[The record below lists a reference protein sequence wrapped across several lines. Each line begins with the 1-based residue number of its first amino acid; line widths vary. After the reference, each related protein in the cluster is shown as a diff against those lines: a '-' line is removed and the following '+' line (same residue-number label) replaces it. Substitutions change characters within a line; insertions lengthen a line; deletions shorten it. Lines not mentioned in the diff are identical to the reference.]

1 MRLRNIML
9 AILLMLAFTVNTVMA
24 DDNGTASQTDSALRS
39 SDNGDVLE
47 DDIAE
52 DDSLIGP
59 DNALYG
65 FRLGLEDLSLAF
77 IFDQDKKLEKQLEH
91 ASQRIAE
98 AKAKLNKKN
107 RKAAEIALGK
117 YDEEMEKVNKTI
129 SRFGDNDTGLLNAQ
143 KKIAKYQ
150 YVLEQL
156 LNATPNSTGLQRAHN
171 NSADLVRKF
180 GEKTEVRFERMTTKA
195 GKKILKEIREKK
207 DEIEDHEITQV
218 KAEITANGS
227 QVYIKLRFQTNST
240 DKKNITEDTL
250 KELQKIKNN
259 LGDLLRLAQDGD
271 KKPEIEV
278 TGTPTATLTA
288 QPGSREESKERL
300 DIKASV
306 EGKTTDVKVEYKFRL
321 NATDRDGIIKGI
333 NDKLS
338 ELTSDKILNA
348 MEIKVRE
355 RPGELEKSVKEE
367 KNSRKNENND
377 RKGGSGEKDRD

>member
-156 LNATPNSTGLQRAHN
+156 LNATPNSTGLQRAYN
-171 NSADLVRKF
+171 NSADLLRKF

-250 KELQKIKNN
+250 KELQKIRNN
-259 LGDLLRLAQDGD
+259 LGDLLRLAQDDD
-271 KKPEIEV
+271 KKPEIKV
-278 TGTPTATLTA
+278 TGTPTTTLTA

-321 NATDRDGIIKGI
+321 SATDRDGIIKGI

-338 ELTSDKILNA
+338 DLTSDKILNA